1 MIIGMLL
8 KKILSFLELFYE
20 STLELSG
27 VCYPTSPLMLHHLID
42 IASHLNQ
49 FEKDP
54 LLRNFV
60 LPMKTKFAKY
70 WNRISMMYSFA
81 FFLDPRAKMRGFHK
95 ALTLISNLTST
106 DYANYYES
114 VRAQLTTVFT
124 NYDLRFGGQ
133 NPHQKQAPLDG
144 AGKKRKAWWKIYGSD
159 AVGGVSDPSSTPKP
173 CTPRSST
180 STNSFL
186 FESQSELLSC
196 LDSDPVSE
204 YDDDF
209 NILSWCRDHRRAYP
223 ILSILAKD
231 VMIVHV
237 STISSES
244 TFSLVGKV
252 IEERQR
258 SLTSDMVEMISC
270 LKD

>member
-1 MIIGMLL
+1 
-8 KKILSFLELFYE
+8 
-20 STLELSG
+20 
-27 VCYPTSPLMLHHLID
+27 MLHHLID

-70 WNRISMMYSFA
+70 SNCISMLYSFA
-81 FFLDPRAKMRGFHK
+81 FVLDLRAKMRGFHK
-95 ALTLISNLTST
+95 ALTLISNLTSA

-114 VRAQLTTVFT
+114 VRARLTTFFT

-133 NPHQKQAPLDG
+133 NPHRKQAPLAG
-144 AGKKRKAWWKIYGSD
+144 AGKKRKAWGKIYGSD
-159 AVGGVSDPSSTPKP
+159 AVGVSDPPSTPKP
-173 CTPRSST
+173 CTPHSST

-196 LDSDPVSE
+196 LDSDHVSE

-209 NILSWCRDHRRAYP
+209 NILSWWRDHR
-223 ILSILAKD
+223 
-231 VMIVHV
+231 
-237 STISSES
+237 
-244 TFSLVGKV
+244 
-252 IEERQR
+252 
-258 SLTSDMVEMISC
+258 
-270 LKD
+270 